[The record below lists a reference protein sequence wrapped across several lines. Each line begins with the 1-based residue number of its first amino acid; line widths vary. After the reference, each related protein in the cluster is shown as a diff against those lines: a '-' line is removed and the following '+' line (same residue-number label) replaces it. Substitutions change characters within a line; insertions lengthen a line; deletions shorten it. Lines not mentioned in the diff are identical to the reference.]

1 MGCDLGLWK
10 YLGGAGRAGAAVA
23 RLRTAGGGGG
33 DPGCGGG
40 GGDQFSAEGRGMLRL
55 RRTAPGTTAGV
66 GGGAGGAA
74 ALPSSEAGILESA
87 LAGGGARH

>member
-1 MGCDLGLWK
+1 M
-10 YLGGAGRAGAAVA
+10 A

-33 DPGCGGG
+33 DPGCGGGG

>member
-1 MGCDLGLWK
+1 M
-10 YLGGAGRAGAAVA
+10 A
-23 RLRTAGGGGG
+23 RLCTAGGGGG

-40 GGDQFSAEGRGMLRL
+40 SGQLSAEGRGMLRL

-74 ALPSSEAGILESA
+74 ALPSSEAGILEAA